1 MVEQR
6 DPEQAETELRMSK
19 DINAMPEKVRDRF
32 KALKVLHDSCT
43 ALDEEEEKAFR
54 AIELK
59 YETMYQAV
67 YKQRAQLISGE
78 GEVTAEM
85 MEQYTFREGKLKD
98 DKFAEVDIDKPCDVK
113 AIQGSAKGVSD
124 FWSRVLESNG
134 NTAKQIT
141 DKDRPIIGY
150 CNNIETTLHTEDQG
164 FSLKM
169 HFENNQYF
177 EGNVLSVSFYQK
189 KPNQVEKIEGTEISW
204 KAGCDP
210 TKVKKTKKKKGKKIT
225 TTESVESFFD
235 IFASHVAEVNDKPAE
250 EDDDDHDESAEKMDR
265 SLELANQIKDQVVPL
280 ALELYLGVVE
290 FDDESDNEDDDDNED
305 AEFDEDEGPAPKK
318 GGKPLGGKGAN
329 KEAPKGKDGK
339 ECKQQ

>member
-19 DINAMPEKVRDRF
+19 DIIAMPEKVRDRF

-43 ALDEEEEKAFR
+43 ALDFEEEKAFR

-59 YETMYQAV
+59 YEAMYHEC
-67 YKQRAQLISGE
+67 YKQRAQLLSGE
-78 GEVTAEM
+78 AEVSSEA
-85 MEQYTFREGKLKD
+85 MEQYAFREGKLKD
-98 DKFAEVDIDKPCDVK
+98 EKFADVEIDKPCDVK

-124 FWSRVLESNG
+124 FWPRVLESNG
-134 NTAKQIT
+134 NTNKQIS

-150 CNNIETTLHTEDQG
+150 CNNVETTLHTEDQG

-169 HFENNQYF
+169 NFENNQYF
-177 EGNVLSVSFYQK
+177 EGNELKVSFYQK
-189 KPNQVEKIEGTEISW
+189 KPNQCEKIEGTTIAW

-210 TKVKKTKKKKGKKIT
+210 THMKKTKKKKGKKIT
-225 TTESVESFFD
+225 TNEKVDSFFD
-235 IFASHVAEVNDKPAE
+235 IFESHVAEEGDKPE
-250 EDDDDHDESAEKMDR
+250 EDDDDESAEKMDR
-265 SLELANQIKDQVVPL
+265 ALELANQIKDQCVPL

-290 FDDESDNEDDDDNED
+290 FDDESDDDDDED
-305 AEFDEDEGPAPKK
+305 GEDPDFDEDEAPKK

-329 KEAPKGKDGK
+329 K
-339 ECKQQ
+339 